1 MNASIPLLKAG
12 IALAAVALLAA
23 APLAVSPF
31 TLSMIITCLMY
42 IGLTASWSMFSGPS
56 GYISLG
62 TYAFFG
68 VGVYAAAISS
78 DFLPWPLVILAGGVA
93 AMVYALFIGAF
104 ILHLRGAY
112 FAVLTFGLGQVAMLL
127 VTLAEKTLAG
137 NVGRVMTVLPSEQ
150 VTYWSILAVAVLS
163 AALYV
168 VVQRARLGHALR
180 AIGMDEIR
188 AATFGVRP
196 NLAKLAG
203 FGLSALMAGAMGAA
217 LVPRWTYIEPMS
229 AFNPFIVFQTVLIA
243 MVGGPL
249 KLRGPILA
257 SVLFSVLLES
267 MRLSMPNGYMIILG
281 SILVISA
288 LYLPNGI
295 AEVHWR
301 RLFTTR
307 ERPVRHD

>member
-1 MNASIPLLKAG
+1 MAY
-12 IALAAVALLAA
+12 ALL
-23 APLAVSPF
+23 
-31 TLSMIITCLMY
+31 
-42 IGLTASWSMFSGPS
+42 IGT
-56 GYISLG
+56 
-62 TYAFFG
+62 
-68 VGVYAAAISS
+68 
-78 DFLPWPLVILAGGVA
+78 
-93 AMVYALFIGAF
+93 F

-127 VTLAEKTLAG
+127 VTLGEKTLAG
-137 NVGRVMTVLPSEQ
+137 NVGRVMTALPSEQ
-150 VTYWSILAVAVLS
+150 VSYWSILAVAVLS

-168 VVQRARLGHALR
+168 AVGHARLGHALR

-196 NLAKLAG
+196 KLAKLAG

-217 LVPRWTYIEPMS
+217 LVPRWTYIEPTS
-229 AFNPFIVFQTVLIA
+229 AFNSFIVFQTVLIA

-249 KLRGPILA
+249 KLRGPLIA

-281 SILVISA
+281 TILVISA

-295 AEVHWR
+295 AEVNFR
-301 RLFTTR
+301 KLFALR
-307 ERPVRHD
+307 ERRTGDD